1 MQYTVTMFGASWC
14 APCAVTRPIIETLAA
29 QFENATFEYID
40 VESGD
45 PRAEG
50 IMSVPVI
57 RYASEDGTIAH
68 EHYGAGTAEQF
79 QNILAIV
86 MNR

>member
-1 MQYTVTMFGASWC
+1 MMYAVTMFGASWC
-14 APCAVTRPIIETLAA
+14 MPCRATKPIVEAMTAE
-29 QFENATFEYID
+29 FPNATFEYVD

-50 IMSVPVI
+50 ITSVPVI
-57 RYASEDGTIAH
+57 RYASEDGAIVH
-68 EHYGAGTAEQF
+68 EHYGPATADEF
-79 QNILAIV
+79 RAILAVV